1 LGSAF
6 FSAEG
11 LKGREGPEGWD
22 DGGGVPASFGS
33 FSSLTGFCGFMV
45 VIFRLQSLPRVHAEH
60 AEAVPGGAGGGV
72 LLGVEGV
79 AASAAC
85 HAFRTCRV
93 EHGAVLTAAEA
104 NHPGT
109 GVLQIQVPE
118 GIFNVAVTTYTH
130 WREHRPQSGHFKRQ
144 FVGHVAKFLAAGKA
158 ERPSQPKGRPADHRT
173 PGPRTTQPQDKCP
186 GRK

>member
-1 LGSAF
+1 MKPSGSAF
-6 FSAEG
+6 FFFER

-45 VIFRLQSLPRVHAEH
+45 VIFRLQSLPRVHAQH

-79 AASAAC
+79 APSAAC

-93 EHGAVLTAAEA
+93 EHGAILAAAEA
-104 NHPGT
+104 NHPGAR
-109 GVLQIQVPE
+109 VLQVKLAQ
-118 GIFNVAVTTYTH
+118 GIFDVAVTTYTH
-130 WREHRPQSGHFKRQ
+130 WREHRPRSGQFKLHHAGSDSEFQ
-144 FVGHVAKFLAAGKA
+144 AAA
-158 ERPSQPKGRPADHRT
+158 NRERLKQEG
-173 PGPRTTQPQDKCP
+173 G
-186 GRK
+186 